1 MPFHTFDPL
10 THSLGD
16 IAAVADV
23 GRIAESTGAGF
34 LVSGLTQ
41 QCSLGDRLEIHA
53 SGGGVV
59 GAEVLRLSARGL
71 SVQPDGP
78 VRGIALGDPV
88 VLRRQAGFCPDI
100 SWLGRVIDPD
110 GVPLDGRSLMKG
122 PRDYPQSALPPPAT
136 TRRGL
141 GLRLETGMRLF
152 NTMLPLVRGQRL
164 GLFAGSGIGKSTLIG
179 QFAANVDTDVTVIAL
194 VGERGREV
202 RDFVENKIGPEG
214 MSRSVVVAATSDR
227 SALEK
232 RRAALSAMAVAEYF
246 RDAGRQV
253 LLVVDSIT
261 RFAEAHREVA
271 LSAGE
276 GATMRGFPPSTSQ
289 MIMSL
294 CERAGP
300 GIGEAGDITALFSV
314 LVAGSDMEEPVADII
329 RGVLDGHVVLD
340 RTIAERGRF
349 PAVDVARSVSRAL
362 PEAANAAENA
372 LIAEAR
378 QVLGA
383 WESAELMIQ
392 AGLYATGSDPAT
404 DRAIRLHPRL
414 EQFFAE
420 DEAGRAADS
429 FRALAGV
436 LEQPADALD

>member
-1 MPFHTFDPL
+1 MPFLTFDPL
-10 THSLGD
+10 TRSLGD
-16 IAAVADV
+16 IAAVTNV
-23 GRIAESTGAGF
+23 GRIVESTGAGF
-34 LVSGLTQ
+34 LISGLID
-41 QCSLGDRLEIHA
+41 QCSLGDRLEIQA
-53 SGGGVV
+53 SGGGTI
-59 GAEVLRLSARGL
+59 GAEVLRLSPRGL
-71 SVQPDGP
+71 IVQADGP

-88 VLRRQAGFCPDI
+88 VLRQQIGFRPDFN
-100 SWLGRVIDPD
+100 WLGRVIDPD
-110 GVPLDGRSLMKG
+110 GLPLDGRSLMKG
-122 PRDYPQSALPPPAT
+122 PREYPQNALPPPAT

-179 QFAANVDTDVTVIAL
+179 KFAANVDTDVTVIAL

-202 RDFVENKIGPEG
+202 RDFVEQKIGPEG
-214 MSRSVVVAATSDR
+214 MARCVVVAATSDR

-232 RRAALSAMAVAEYF
+232 RRAALSAMAVAEFF

-276 GATMRGFPPSTSQ
+276 GASMRGFPPSTAQ

-300 GIGEAGDITALFSV
+300 GVGGAGDITALFSV

-340 RTIAERGRF
+340 RAIAERGRF
-349 PAVDVARSVSRAL
+349 PAVDVSRSVSRAL
-362 PEAANAAENA
+362 PQAANSAENG

-383 WESAELMIQ
+383 WEAAELMVQ
-392 AGLYATGSDPAT
+392 AGLYTAGSDPAT
-404 DRAIRLHPRL
+404 DRAIRLRPGLDR
-414 EQFFAE
+414 FFAE
-420 DEAGRAADS
+420 DEPGRTSES
-429 FRALAGV
+429 FAALAEV
-436 LEQPADALD
+436 LDVSPEVSV